1 MIGKSAVRPGI
12 REEMVA
18 REPPLLGRA
27 DWREEYPGLVQGI
40 TLRHGAGGEPFD
52 LRLDGPS
59 PTEEV
64 LGRWERLRESLGVT
78 TVVRSRQVHGG
89 GVRVARAGGV
99 GVLFG
104 PPGDGHLTR
113 DPGVLLTVSV
123 ADCVPVYLLGPRS
136 RAVGLLHAGW
146 RGTAGGILEA
156 GVASMWDR
164 FGIRPDE
171 LHVHLGP
178 AIGGD
183 RYEVGPE
190 VYRALGLADPGAP
203 APLDLRAHLGDRARA
218 AGVRTDRI
226 GVSQVCVRQD
236 SRFFSHR
243 GGDAGRQVA
252 VLGWSAGVGLG

>member
-1 MIGKSAVRPGI
+1 
-12 REEMVA
+12 MVA
-18 REPPLLGRA
+18 REPPLFGRA
-27 DWREEYPGLVQGI
+27 DWREEYPWLVQGI
-40 TLRHGAGGEPFD
+40 TLRHGVGGEPFD

-59 PTEEV
+59 PTGEV
-64 LGRWERLRESLGVT
+64 LARWDRLREPLGAT
-78 TVVRSRQVHGG
+78 TVVRFRQVHGAA
-89 GVRVARAGGV
+89 VRVARAGGV

-104 PPGDGHLTR
+104 PPGDGLLTR
-113 DPGVLLTVSV
+113 DPGVLLTVAV
-123 ADCVPVYLLGPRS
+123 ADCVPVYLLEPRS

-164 FGIRPDE
+164 FGIRPEE

-190 VYRALGLADPGAP
+190 VYRALGLADPGGP
-203 APLDLRAHLGDRARA
+203 APLDLRAHLGERARS
-218 AGVRTDRI
+218 AGVRPDRI
-226 GVSQVCVRQD
+226 GMSQVCVWQD

-243 GGDAGRQVA
+243 GGDEGRQVA
-252 VLGWSAGVGLG
+252 VLGWLAGTGPG